1 MCMRSTIL
9 LLSMISTAVVAQDS
23 TVRFSVSD
31 STTMPLIDLQ
41 SGRPTDGI
49 LYHLY
54 LRIAEK
60 LGRTPELLVTPRMR
74 TQPLLTEEH
83 VDANCYMNPAWLT
96 DDAERYRWSVPFMTL
111 RTALITRADTP
122 KVGLA
127 QLKGERIGTVLG
139 FQYPE
144 AAAQF
149 SKGYLHR
156 DDARTENQV
165 LEKLAAGR
173 NRYAIA
179 TETALDWFNKDRPD
193 CCHLQVVE
201 RLIEFPVHC
210 IVRDEENGLADEI
223 LSALEQMGQDGEFE
237 AIQARYR

>member
-1 MCMRSTIL
+1 MCMRSMIL
-9 LLSMISTAVVAQDS
+9 FCISISTAVAAQDAP
-23 TVRFSVSD
+23 VRFSVSD

-60 LGRTPELLVTPRMR
+60 LGRTPELLVTPRTR
-74 TQPLLTEEH
+74 TQPLLAEDH

-96 DDAERYRWSVPFMTL
+96 EDYESYRWSVPFMTL
-111 RTALITRADTP
+111 RTALVARTETP
-122 KVGLA
+122 KASLS
-127 QLKGERIGTVLG
+127 QLKDERIGTVLG

-144 AAAQF
+144 AAEQF
-149 SKGYLHR
+149 SKGRLFR
-156 DDARTENQV
+156 DNARTENQV

-193 CCHLQVVE
+193 CC
-201 RLIEFPVHC
+201 RLRVIEPLIAFPVHC
-210 IVRDEENGLADEI
+210 IVRDEDHGLADEI
-223 LSALEQMGQDGEFE
+223 LNALEQMGQDGEFE